1 MGRTYPEPIET
12 NKEDLSALIDYAEE
26 AKEDPSYKY
35 VVAKVKEMFE
45 KALKDAK
52 EKKDKPDATQAEVDV
67 AYAEVG
73 DSASGNGSVS
83 DEKDETLDKVT
94 SDDAGSKTTSTGKK
108 TSDKAAKTGDGAN
121 TALPAATGLAAIL
134 AVLLAWKKK

>member
-1 MGRTYPEPIET
+1 MKAAYAAAVAVF
-12 NKEDLSALIDYAEE
+12 EDENADQKAVDAAVAAL
-26 AKEDPSYKY
+26 
-35 VVAKVKEMFE
+35 E
-45 KALKDAK
+45 KAVKAAD
-52 EKKDKPDATQAEVDV
+52 
-67 AYAEVG
+67 AEVG

-121 TALPAATGLAAIL
+121 TAIPAATGLAAIL